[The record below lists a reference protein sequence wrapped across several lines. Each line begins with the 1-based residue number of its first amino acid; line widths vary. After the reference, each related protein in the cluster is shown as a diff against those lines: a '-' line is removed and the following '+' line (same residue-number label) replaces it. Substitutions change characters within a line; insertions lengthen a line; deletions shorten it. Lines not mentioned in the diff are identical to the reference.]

1 MTIYENKILLPTF
14 FKRIVKISKI
24 VTGKEAFDCIIMY
37 NMLRYQASEELAV
50 DCTMNAN
57 RKAPRSLELPFS
69 A

>member
-1 MTIYENKILLPTF
+1 MTIYENKILSPTF
-14 FKRIVKISKI
+14 LIVKISKI

-37 NMLRYQASEELAV
+37 NMLRYQASEKLAM